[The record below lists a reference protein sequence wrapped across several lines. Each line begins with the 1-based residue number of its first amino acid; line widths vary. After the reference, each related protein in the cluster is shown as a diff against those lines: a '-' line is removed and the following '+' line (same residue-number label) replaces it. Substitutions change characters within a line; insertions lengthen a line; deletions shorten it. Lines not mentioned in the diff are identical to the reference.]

1 MEAISLCVPSPDQIE
16 LSYRFD
22 LLHLIISEIFDSLK
36 LMELELAAGEIPV
49 FLLEPAFDPMRT
61 YWEL

>member
-1 MEAISLCVPSPDQIE
+1 METIFVNNPSYYQIE

-22 LLHLIISEIFDSLK
+22 ELHSIISEIFDSLK
-36 LMELELAAGEIPV
+36 LMELELAAGAIPV